1 MRSRLRRPAFLLPAA
16 VLLSLGAGLGYA
28 AWERLDTSAL
38 ETNERLL
45 AELPPYPGA
54 REVDRRSQT
63 FSGEGRLPLPEGL
76 VTTVLFA
83 PPSEASQDEIVEY
96 YVTRLSGWE
105 RRTTAVGG
113 AFQVEF
119 ERGDDCLL
127 LMTNGMAAEGMDDPT
142 FAVAATSEEGACGRD
157 S

>member
-1 MRSRLRRPAFLLPAA
+1 MRRLLRRPAFVIPAA
-16 VLLSLGAGLGYA
+16 VLLSLTAGLGYA
-28 AWERLDTSAL
+28 AWEQLDTSAL

-45 AELPPYPGA
+45 EELPPYPGA
-54 REVDRRSQT
+54 RELDRRSQT
-63 FSGEGRLPLPEGL
+63 FSGEDGLPLPEGL

-83 PPSEASQDEIVEY
+83 PPSDAGQEEIVDF
-96 YVTRLSGWE
+96 YVSRLTGWE
-105 RRTTAVGG
+105 ARTTAVGR

-127 LMTNGMAAEGMDDPT
+127 LMTNGMAPEGTEDPT